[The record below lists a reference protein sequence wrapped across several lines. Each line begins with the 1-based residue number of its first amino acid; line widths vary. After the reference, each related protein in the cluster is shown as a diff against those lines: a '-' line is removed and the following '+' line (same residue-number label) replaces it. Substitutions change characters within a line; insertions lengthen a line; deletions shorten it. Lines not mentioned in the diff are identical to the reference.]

1 MAVLADEPA
10 AGGEEKTLAD
20 FENATLGILSGSSFD
35 PLAKERFPNAKR
47 QYYSLVPDM
56 ILAVEQGKIDAYISE
71 TTYVAAA
78 IWDCNLSAKTMKRI
92 LQRAWGIFDSVNR
105 DYAKIEDYRIML
117 QEEAG
122 VHFQYCTKGDERWK

>member
-1 MAVLADEPA
+1 MNRADRRR
-10 AGGEEKTLAD
+10 
-20 FENATLGILSGSSFD
+20 LGISKTVTSTIE
-35 PLAKERFPNAKR
+35 LAERERTVDTFSVA
-47 QYYSLVPDM
+47 
-56 ILAVEQGKIDAYISE
+56 
-71 TTYVAAA
+71 VAAA
-78 IWDCNLSAKTMKRI
+78 IWDSGMTQEDMKRI

>member
-1 MAVLADEPA
+1 MNRADRRR
-10 AGGEEKTLAD
+10 
-20 FENATLGILSGSSFD
+20 LGISKTVTSTIE
-35 PLAKERFPNAKR
+35 LAERERTVDTFSVA
-47 QYYSLVPDM
+47 
-56 ILAVEQGKIDAYISE
+56 
-71 TTYVAAA
+71 VAAA

-105 DYAKIEDYRIML
+105 DYAKTEDHRIML